1 MPFSAASSSFPGG
14 GGALKQKQIGKNET
28 SYLGTYY
35 PHMPANAEKKA
46 LIHHSREQKQFDL
59 SCTLI

>member
-35 PHMPANAEKKA
+35 PTRQLMLKKSTDTSFQRAE
-46 LIHHSREQKQFDL
+46 
-59 SCTLI
+59 TV

>member
-35 PHMPANAEKKA
+35 PTRQLMLKKA

>member
-35 PHMPANAEKKA
+35 PTRQLMLKKNTDTSFQRAE
-46 LIHHSREQKQFDL
+46 
-59 SCTLI
+59 TV